1 MKTQDARW
9 LRIRDLFEQAMDL
22 SPAEREAF
30 LDQHCA
36 QDESLRKELSSLLAS
51 DEKQT
56 GGALTGAIGAAA
68 EATTRA
74 RRKELLGSVIGPY
87 RLTNVLGHGGAGTV
101 YLAERIDRQ
110 YSAQVAVKVVEG
122 AALNAEISR
131 RFRAERQI
139 LANLNHPNIA
149 RLIDAGE
156 TPEGFPYLVMEYVH
170 GEPISDYCDR
180 VKLSVEDRIQL
191 LLRVCSAVQYAHQNL
206 IVHRDIKPANI
217 LVTPDGAPKLL
228 DFGIAK
234 LLDTDAMAADMA
246 LTRMND
252 RVLTPEYASP
262 EQILGQPVTT
272 ASDVYALGIV
282 LYELLTGLRPY
293 KVSSASQLELERTIC
308 VVEPFKPSVAVKQS
322 VARKAKTPP
331 PTLATTTLHGASTR
345 DIHEIVE
352 ARRLT
357 PYKLAAKLGGDL
369 DAILM
374 RALRKEPIYRYT
386 SVEQFAADLR
396 RHVNREPVLARQGNW
411 FYYTRRYAR
420 RNAIPVA
427 AATAFVALLAG
438 AAINYSIQ
446 NKRIAAERDV
456 AEREKKTSDAVADFM
471 VNVFA
476 ASDPFEAQGKDITA
490 RELLDK
496 STQNIRAEL
505 GQEPAVKAR
514 LLEAMGITYSNQGQ
528 YDRGSSLVEE
538 ALRIREKL
546 EGADNPALVNSLIN
560 LGKARLDQRD
570 YRSAEAPLKKAAS
583 ILEAT
588 NQTNSANYA
597 IVLQRLGS
605 LENQRNNHALS
616 SEYFQRA
623 LPILQSVYGPQH
635 SAYADGLS
643 SYANALL
650 WNDNYVAAEKVAKEA
665 VDIYRT
671 TESVTHPDRI
681 NAEGLLG
688 RIFLQLGQLNEA
700 APLIQGRYTRQKEV
714 FGADS
719 ARLLSPL
726 TSLIRLR
733 LKQGELK
740 SAEAHARE
748 AIRIIEA
755 SGETHTPRTGQSYET
770 LGIVLLQESEF
781 IAAEQALRTALS
793 IYRDSLPSDHMYVAT
808 SEHFLGE
815 SLLGQKKPVQAIET
829 LKTAVAR
836 LNRLTAEPWRIARS
850 ENTLGFALL
859 LSGRTQEAKTYL
871 EQSYK
876 VLASAKAATEDLTEL
891 ARERLKHLSNVSADT
906 TEGR

>member
-1 MKTQDARW
+1 VKTQDARW

-22 SPAEREAF
+22 SPTERETF
-30 LDQHCA
+30 LDQHCGE
-36 QDESLRKELSSLLAS
+36 DESLRKELRSLLAS

-68 EATTRA
+68 DATTRA
-74 RRKELLGSVIGPY
+74 RRKELIGSVIGPY
-87 RLTNVLGHGGAGTV
+87 RLTSVLGHGGAGTV

-180 VKLSVEDRIQL
+180 MKLSLEDRIQL

-234 LLDTDAMAADMA
+234 LLDTDAIASEMA

-331 PTLATTTLHGASTR
+331 TIAITTLHGASTR

-352 ARRLT
+352 ARRLS

-396 RHVNREPVLARQGNW
+396 RHLAREPVLARQGNW

-427 AATAFVALLAG
+427 AVVAFIAVLAG

-446 NKRIAAERDV
+446 NKRIAAQRDA

-496 STQNIRAEL
+496 STRNIHEQL

-514 LLEAMGITYSNQGQ
+514 LLEAMGITYSRQGQ
-528 YDRGSSLVEE
+528 YDLGSSLVEE
-538 ALRIREKL
+538 AVQIREGI
-546 EGADNPALVNSLIN
+546 EGADNPALVGSLLN
-560 LGKARLDQRD
+560 LGRVRLDQRN
-570 YRSAEAPLKKAAS
+570 YREAEIPLTRAKS
-583 ILEAT
+583 ILEST
-588 NQTNSANYA
+588 SQTETGEYA
-597 IVLQRLGS
+597 IALQRMAA
-605 LENQRNNHALS
+605 LENQRNNNEVALKL
-616 SEYFQRA
+616 YRQA
-623 LPILQSVYGPQH
+623 LPILKSVYGTRH
-635 SAYADGLS
+635 VVYADGLS
-643 SYANALL
+643 SYANVLL
-650 WNDNYVAAEKVAKEA
+650 WNDDYTGAQGPAREA
-665 VDIYRT
+665 VAIYAAIYPP
-671 TESVTHPDRI
+671 THPERI

-688 RIFLQLGQLNEA
+688 RIFLNLGNLEEA
-700 APLIQGRYTRQKEV
+700 TPLIEGRYYGQKEV
-714 FGADS
+714 FGDTS
-719 ARLLSPL
+719 PRLLSPL

-733 LKQGELK
+733 LKQGRLAN
-740 SAEAHARE
+740 AEQHARE
-748 AIRIIEA
+748 AIRIVEG
-755 SGETHTPRTGQSYET
+755 SGETRTARTGQTYET
-770 LGIVLLQESEF
+770 LGIVLLQREKFAE
-781 IAAEQALRTALS
+781 AEQALREALN
-793 IYRDSLPSDHMYVAT
+793 IYKDSLPADHMYVAT

-815 SLLGQKKPVQAIET
+815 ALIGQKKLSEAIKILDAT
-829 LKTAVAR
+829 LAR
-836 LNRLTAEPWRIARS
+836 LHRLNSESWRIARS

-859 LSGRTQEAKTYL
+859 LFGRSSEAKTHL
-871 EQSYK
+871 ERSYK
-876 VLASAKAATEDLTEL
+876 TLTGGRAPIELIEL
-891 ARERLKHLSNVSADT
+891 ARDRLKLSSSTVADA
-906 TEGR
+906 RAIR